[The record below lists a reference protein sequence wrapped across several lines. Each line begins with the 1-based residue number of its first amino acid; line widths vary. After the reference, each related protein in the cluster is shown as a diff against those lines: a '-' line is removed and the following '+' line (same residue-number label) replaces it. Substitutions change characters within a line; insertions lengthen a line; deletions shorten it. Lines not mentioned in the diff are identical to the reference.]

1 MTTLRRT
8 LVLSAL
14 TVLAALLAGLAV
26 LDPFHLRHAPW
37 FVAGTVLLLIVLAT
51 ATLAVA
57 VRPLRVPVGALGGV
71 VAAGW
76 VVLALLGIDLREEGR
91 PVSEVVSGGQRLVV
105 LDRPILIDPAF
116 AVVLRAG
123 AGPFEQESPVWDG
136 AAEGSAP
143 DAVAFR
149 GADEVEVRV
158 GSCVLVSRVEPVTLA
173 VDPAHREADG
183 CRAEGS

>member
-8 LVLSAL
+8 LVLLAL

-26 LDPFHLRHAPW
+26 ADPFHLRYAPW

-57 VRPLRVPVGALGGV
+57 VRPARLVVGVLGVVVALGWAV
-71 VAAGW
+71 VA
-76 VVLALLGIDLREEGR
+76 VLGIDLRDEGR
-91 PVSEVVSGGQRLVV
+91 PLSEVVSGGQRLVV
-105 LDRPILIDPAF
+105 LDRPVVVDPAF

-123 AGPFEQESPVWDG
+123 GGPFEQESPVWFG
-136 AAEGSAP
+136 APEGAAP

-149 GADEVEVRV
+149 GTDEVEVRV

-173 VDPAHREADG
+173 VDPVHRASPA
-183 CRAEGS
+183 C

>member
-8 LVLSAL
+8 LVLLAL

-26 LDPFHLRHAPW
+26 ADPFHLRHAPW
-37 FVAGTVLLLIVLAT
+37 FVAGTVLLLVLLAT

-57 VRPLRVPVGALGGV
+57 VRVRPARVLVGVLGGILALAWTV
-71 VAAGW
+71 IA
-76 VVLALLGIDLREEGR
+76 VLAIDLRDEGR

-105 LDRPILIDPAF
+105 LDRPVGIDPAS

-123 AGPFEQESPVWDG
+123 DGPFEQESPVWFG
-136 AAEGSAP
+136 AAEGAAP

-149 GADEVEVRV
+149 GTDEVEVRV

-173 VDPAHREADG
+173 VDPVHRASPA
-183 CRAEGS
+183 C